1 MDNLWQTI
9 TDFVRCNPVLY
20 LLSPSAK
27 SRPFN
32 IEVFNDLLML
42 KFQGTGNTL
51 SLEKSRFISAYNMLE
66 EKRGKW
72 IRIGG
77 SRINSDPD
85 MLEGRIKSDFNGK
98 MNGLSTAPWVAAI
111 LVKAFD
117 NIHFNGRIK
126 GQAIRLL

>member
-1 MDNLWQTI
+1 
-9 TDFVRCNPVLY
+9 VKRNPVLY

-27 SRPFN
+27 SQPFK
-32 IEVFNDLLML
+32 IEVSYDLLML
-42 KFQGTGNTL
+42 EFQGSKSTL
-51 SLEKSRFISAYNMLE
+51 SLEKSRFLSAYNMLE

-85 MLEGRIKSDFNGK
+85 TLEGRIKSDFNGK

-117 NIHFNGRIK
+117 NIHFNSRIK